1 MDYQGTKSEF
11 PEFAQEN
18 LEVWNAN
25 AAWSDDLI
33 GDGNEFQT
41 HLIEPASERLLAICP
56 GDYILDIA
64 CGAGRFARRMANLGG
79 RVIAI
84 DHSTEFIERG
94 RLRTPNES
102 SIEYHVAD
110 ATNTAAMLTL
120 AFADSIRRY
129 VPWRLWVNL

>member
-64 CGAGRFARRMANLGG
+64 CGAGRFARRMADGKPG
-79 RVIAI
+79 RPSDCDRSQHRIYRTRTAS
-84 DHSTEFIERG
+84 HPERVQ
-94 RLRTPNES
+94 
-102 SIEYHVAD
+102 H
-110 ATNTAAMLTL
+110 
-120 AFADSIRRY
+120 
-129 VPWRLWVNL
+129 